1 MKRSPLRSVPTN
13 VITGFL
19 GAGKTTAVLSLLRQ
33 KPADE
38 RWAVLVNEFGEIGV
52 DRSLFEG
59 QAGSG
64 ADVAIAEVPGGCMCC
79 AAGLPLQVALNQL
92 LRRARPDRL
101 LVEPTGLGHPREVL
115 EMLSGGYYRDVL
127 SLQRTAT
134 LVDARVLSDERYTS
148 HKSFQQ
154 QIAVADLVVANKA
167 DLYDEQD
174 RARFATYVSQQCDER
189 VESLVAQHGEIPLA
203 HLDRSSGAV
212 FPSRESHTK
221 GTVPELASQRPF
233 PPEGVVSATNRGEG
247 FESVGWRFAPDWVFD
262 RTRLRAS
269 LGQVNVERIKGVFI
283 TGDGCFAYNSSG
295 DGLSET
301 PIEACKESRIE
312 LIADRIDPEFGE
324 QLARCATSRSGQ
336 SE

>member
-1 MKRSPLRSVPTN
+1 MPTN

-52 DRSLFEG
+52 DGSLFEG
-59 QAGSG
+59 QAGTG

-115 EMLSGGYYRDVL
+115 ETLSGGYYRDVL
-127 SLQRTAT
+127 SLQRTVT
-134 LVDARVLSDERYTS
+134 LVDARVLADERYTS
-148 HKSFQQ
+148 HRSFQQ

-167 DLYDEQD
+167 DLYDEHD
-174 RARFATYVSQQCDER
+174 RARFVTYVREQCDER
-189 VESLVAQHGEIPLA
+189 VETLVTQHGEIPLTD
-203 HLDRSSGAV
+203 LDRSSGAV
-212 FPSRESHTK
+212 FPSREPHVK

-233 PPEGVVSATNRGEG
+233 PPEGVVSAANRGEG
-247 FESVGWRFAPDWVFD
+247 FESAGWRFAPDWVFD

-269 LGQVNVERIKGVFI
+269 LAQVNAERVKGVFI
-283 TGDGCFAYNSSG
+283 TADGCFGYNSSS

-301 PIEACKESRIE
+301 PIDTCGESRIE
-312 LIADRIDPEFGE
+312 LIAEHIDPEFGE
-324 QLARCATSRSGQ
+324 QLARCAGSRTGQ
-336 SE
+336 PE